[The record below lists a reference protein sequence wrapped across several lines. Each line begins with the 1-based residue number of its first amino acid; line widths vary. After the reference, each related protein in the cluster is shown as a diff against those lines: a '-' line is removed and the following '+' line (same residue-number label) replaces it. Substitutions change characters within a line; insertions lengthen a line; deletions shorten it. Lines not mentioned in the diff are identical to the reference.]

1 MLLVLSTTACTYLSQ
16 ADSPLNEFNEQIKKL
31 QKLIKPLTK

>member
-16 ADSPLNEFNEQIKKL
+16 ADSPLIL
-31 QKLIKPLTK
+31 LLLIVEMKVV